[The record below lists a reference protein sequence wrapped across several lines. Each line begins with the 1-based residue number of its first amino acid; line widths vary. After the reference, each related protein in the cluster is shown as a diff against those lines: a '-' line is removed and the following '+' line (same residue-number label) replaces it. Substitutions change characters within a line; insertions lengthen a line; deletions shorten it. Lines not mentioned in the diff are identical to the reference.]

1 MKPIRIL
8 TSLAVIG
15 VSIYCYNAYQNRPNA
30 LAQACLTETDGRT
43 AVELCK
49 TALLS
54 DDLLPNERGD
64 VAFGIGYLLHN
75 ADPGQAIE
83 YYSKAAAVYPE
94 KTTAFHNRGML
105 LLEAEDY
112 DAAIA
117 DLTVAIDRMEAGGRS
132 YDNVY
137 WRRAFAFDMVGQPD
151 QAIADY
157 SRQIEITPDAARPYS
172 NIANIHRKSGDYD
185 TAMIYMADAIRLAP
199 TDIAVINKQFNI
211 FKDQK
216 NYAAMALALEDAV
229 GHHPDNPDLWRNKS
243 FAEAQLGDYEVAL
256 NSIDRAIA
264 SGSDTGWTWHHRGWI
279 LTKLDR
285 EVEAYGDWRKAV
297 AIESDNQEAANL
309 RGVLYAHIQKNMN
322 THGIIPAIEPYFAA
336 YPDDGFLA
344 PIMSRLIRNALNQS
358 GDADAAISTL
368 TDLVTVHG
376 TSVDLRSEL
385 QAVLFARS
393 SFYTYQGRNLSAF
406 TDFQRAL
413 GDNATAIEYLEERL
427 TKEGLFSGDATGKA
441 TPEFTAALR
450 ACFFDPSCVSG

>member
-30 LAQACLTETDGRT
+30 LAQACLSETDGRT

-75 ADPGQAIE
+75 ADPAEAIE

-105 LLEAEDY
+105 LTEVEDY

-185 TAMIYMADAIRLAP
+185 TAMVYMADAIRLAP
-199 TDIAVINKQFNI
+199 TDIAVINKQYNI

-216 NYAAMALALEDAV
+216 DYAAMALALARAV

-243 FAEAQLGDYEVAL
+243 FAEAQLGDYEDAL

-264 SGSDTGWTWHHRGWI
+264 SGSETGWTWHHRGWI

-285 EVEAYGDWRKAV
+285 DVEAYGDYQKARALGRNTEALGKGV
-297 AIESDNQEAANL
+297 GAIFTRLTQRIEPQ
-309 RGVLYAHIQKNMN
+309 
-322 THGIIPAIEPYFAA
+322 GIEPAIEPFFKAH
-336 YPDDGFLA
+336 PNDEFLVLA
-344 PIMSRLIRNALNQS
+344 IGKVINEALLKS
-358 GDADAAISTL
+358 GDDHTAIAALTALSTL
-368 TDLVTVHG
+368 LGATG
-376 TSVDLRSEL
+376 EMSPELR
-385 QAVLFARS
+385 AVLFARS
-393 SFYTYQGRNLSAF
+393 ESYKRIGRGLSAF
-406 TDFQRAL
+406 ADFDRAMRGNRL
-413 GDNATAIEYLEERL
+413 ITRFMQAKLRNDGRFAGDITEQ
-427 TKEGLFSGDATGKA
+427 A

-450 ACFFDPSCVSG
+450 ACFVDPICVPV